1 MVLPVELE
9 LVENMA
15 VEVVLL
21 EEWRPF
27 ATPLEE
33 TLCSKPLGMNQCTH
47 RYRSLDMMM
56 SVLLLLNMSGVELE
70 LELVL
75 DIKVEEE
82 DRVLGCK

>member
-1 MVLPVELE
+1 M
-9 LVENMA
+9 
-15 VEVVLL
+15 
-21 EEWRPF
+21 
-27 ATPLEE
+27 
-33 TLCSKPLGMNQCTH
+33 CSKPLGMNQCTH
-47 RYRSLDMMM
+47 RYRLLDMMV